1 ERIAVHRRY
10 GEVLEGDPAAHQ
22 ELAHHWYAAHDETRA
37 LSAAW
42 RAAAD
47 AGQSLAYAEQLR
59 MLTRVLELWDRA
71 GDAAAS
77 LGPSRADVMEQAVAA
92 ADQAGEHERGEA
104 LATAA
109 LGEVGPGQDP
119 VRAARLLQRRSRM
132 RRHLG
137 RDGDLADLRDAVRLV
152 PVGHPAHASFLAGL
166 SSRLMDIPLPEE
178 ARAVAGEALAL
189 ARR

>member
-1 ERIAVHRRY
+1 VEALLAHHGHSLPESLSDLLLGRVRQLPEQTQQALRVAAASGARVGHGLLAATTALDDAALTRALRPAVAANLLIADADGYAFRHALIREAAYQELLPGERIAVHRRY

-77 LGPSRADVMEQAVAA
+77 L
-92 ADQAGEHERGEA
+92 
-104 LATAA
+104 
-109 LGEVGPGQDP
+109 
-119 VRAARLLQRRSRM
+119 
-132 RRHLG
+132 
-137 RDGDLADLRDAVRLV
+137 
-152 PVGHPAHASFLAGL
+152 
-166 SSRLMDIPLPEE
+166 
-178 ARAVAGEALAL
+178 
-189 ARR
+189 